1 MPTVKFHVV
10 STMEQNDLTIP
21 GVFTFLPPERVHR
34 MDLPVGTY
42 VFRENEGCGRI
53 GFVVS
58 GSIRVFKEHD
68 TGKSIT
74 LYRIGRGDTC
84 ILSMSCALSNPIH
97 QASAVVEEDATVL
110 TISTDDFRELMN
122 TSNEARDYVFSMFA
136 TRLTDVMILIEE
148 IVFRRM
154 DERLAG
160 ILIDH
165 AARHHTSTVNAT
177 HEKLAEEAGT
187 AREVVTRILRDF
199 AARGWVEIHRGSITI
214 KDRKGLLSR
223 T

>member
-1 MPTVKFHVV
+1 MHRSSRHGFRMPTHFFHVV
-10 STMEQNDLTIP
+10 SLMEQTDFTLP
-21 GVFTFLPPERVHR
+21 DVFAFLPPDQVHR
-34 MDLPVGTY
+34 MDLPVGTF

-53 GFVVS
+53 GFVLS
-58 GSIRVFKEHD
+58 GSIRVFKDHD
-68 TGKSIT
+68 AGKSIT
-74 LYRIGRGDTC
+74 LYRLSEGDTC

-97 QASAVVEEDATVL
+97 QASAVVEEQATVV
-110 TISTDDFRELMN
+110 TISTDDFRNLMN

-136 TRLTDVMILIEE
+136 SRLTDVM
-148 IVFRRM
+148 
-154 DERLAG
+154 

-165 AARHHTSTVNAT
+165 AARHHSPIINAT

-199 AARGWVEIHRGSITI
+199 VARGWVELHRGSITI
-214 KDRKGLLSR
+214 IDRKGLLSR

>member
-1 MPTVKFHVV
+1 MPTIEFGVV
-10 STMEQNDLTIP
+10 SLMEQNEIRIP
-21 GVFTFLPPERVHR
+21 DVFTFLPSDRVHR
-34 MDLPVGTY
+34 MDMPAGTY
-42 VFRENEGCGRI
+42 VFGENEGCGRI
-53 GFVVS
+53 GFIVS

-68 TGKSIT
+68 SGKSIT
-74 LYRIGRGDTC
+74 LYRIGAGDTC

-110 TISTDDFRELMN
+110 TISTDDFRSLMDS
-122 TSNEARDYVFSMFA
+122 SNEARDYVFSMFA

-165 AARHHTSTVNAT
+165 AARSR
-177 HEKLAEEAGT
+177 LLT
-187 AREVVTRILRDF
+187 AKGCC
-199 AARGWVEIHRGSITI
+199 RGRNGIVKKSPTWSYAMP
-214 KDRKGLLSR
+214 
-223 T
+223 

>member
-1 MPTVKFHVV
+1 MPTHFFHVV
-10 STMEQNDLTIP
+10 SLMEQPDITLP
-21 GVFTFLPPERVHR
+21 DVFAFLPPDQVHR
-34 MDLPVGTY
+34 MDLPVGTF

-53 GFVVS
+53 GFVLS
-58 GSIRVFKEHD
+58 GSIRVYKEHD
-68 TGKSIT
+68 AGKSIT
-74 LYRIGRGDTC
+74 LYRLGAGDTC

-97 QASAVVEEDATVL
+97 QASAIVEEDATVL
-110 TISTDDFRELMN
+110 TISAGGFRNLMN
-122 TSNEARDYVFSMFA
+122 TSNDARDYVFSMFA
-136 TRLTDVMILIEE
+136 SRLTDVMILIEE

-165 AARHHTSTVNAT
+165 AARHHSPIINAT

-199 AARGWVEIHRGSITI
+199 VARGWVELHRGSVTIT
-214 KDRKGLLSR
+214 DRKGLLSR